1 MSRSNRTAAGWH
13 LFGLAYNLLAG
24 FTVGLL
30 APVAGLAGMVGGV
43 YLVTGKVPFLGHIY
57 EDEAGRRLSLK
68 LVSPEEAQDLAVTY
82 KEQFGD
88 DWARMQE
95 QIRALSQE
103 AKAKTAQATPVT
115 EG

>member
-1 MSRSNRTAAGWH
+1 MAKSHESGMGWH
-13 LFGLAYNLLAG
+13 MAGLAYELLAG

-43 YLVTGKVPFLGHIY
+43 YLLTGKVPFLGHIY
-57 EDEAGRRLSLK
+57 EDETGRHLSLK
-68 LVSPEEAQDLAVTY
+68 LVSPQEAQELAVGY

-88 DWARMQE
+88 DWERMQQ
-95 QIRALSQE
+95 QIRELSEE
-103 AKAKTAQATPVT
+103 AKARTAAATPVT